1 MGRDMRVDVIV
12 RPVHRPPV
20 WLRALL
26 GLVAV
31 MAVLFNVAIMLSD
44 RAPRVLRSVF
54 GDVVVRLSERIDAQ
68 GRIATE
74 QLPETDAIVHIA
86 VWAAATA
93 LVGLTIW
100 TWRGLAL
107 AALFMLALSV
117 VVEVG
122 QGVYSSTRR
131 VEIDDAIANAAG
143 VTVGVAAAAVCY
155 VAWSAV
161 AAIGGTPDRALSRR
175 G

>member
-1 MGRDMRVDVIV
+1 MGHPPGVETNV
-12 RPVHRPPV
+12 RPVRRPPV
-20 WLRALL
+20 ALRALL
-26 GLVAV
+26 GLVGLA
-31 MAVLFNVAIMLSD
+31 AVLFNVAIMLSD
-44 RAPRVLRSVF
+44 RAPRFLRRMF

-100 TWRGLAL
+100 TWRGLVL
-107 AALFMLALSV
+107 AALTMLAVSAA
-117 VVEVG
+117 VEVG

-143 VTVGVAAAAVCY
+143 VALGVAAAALCY